1 MTDRLNIAGVWTALV
16 TPFSTD
22 GEFDATTYSRLLD
35 FQLGAGVD
43 GLVPCGTT
51 GESPTLSWEEHGAA
65 VALAVR
71 RAAGRAKVM
80 AGSGSNSTHEAID
93 GTRDAWSRGADA
105 ALLVDCYYNGPSS
118 LELRTEYYERILSAV
133 PELPLIPY
141 VIPGR
146 TGCALGAEDL
156 AILHQL
162 DPARVPGV
170 KSATGDLTR
179 MRRDRLLAGTSLQI
193 LSGDDEL
200 TLSMMRDPEIACCGV
215 ISVISNLLPSAVV
228 ELVRHAQGRESA
240 ALQAALKPLF
250 DCVTVVVENTRRLPN
265 GETIAVADKFRNP
278 TAIKTMMA
286 GLGMLEPVARAPL
299 GKMTRNAV
307 EKCRTA
313 IRAVYA
319 SRPDWFA
326 PVSAAFEVDVEARL
340 HDDSVWHSL
349 ARD

>member
-1 MTDRLNIAGVWTALV
+1 M
-16 TPFSTD
+16 
-22 GEFDATTYSRLLD
+22 
-35 FQLGAGVD
+35 
-43 GLVPCGTT
+43 
-51 GESPTLSWEEHGAA
+51 
-65 VALAVR
+65 ALAVR

-80 AGSGSNSTHEAID
+80 AGSGSNSTHEAIN

-162 DPARVPGV
+162 EPTRGPGV
-170 KSATGDLTR
+170 KSATGDLVR
-179 MRRDRLLAGTSLQI
+179 MRRDRLLAGDTLQI
-193 LSGDDEL
+193 VSGDDEL
-200 TLSMMRDPEIACCGV
+200 TLSMIRDAQIGCCGV
-215 ISVISNLLPSAVV
+215 ISVVSNLLPSAVV
-228 ELVRHAQGRESA
+228 ELVREAQGTNGA
-240 ALQAALKPLF
+240 ALQSALKPLF

-265 GETIAVADKFRNP
+265 GETVTVHDKFRNP

-286 GLGMLEPVARAPL
+286 GLGMLKPVARAPL

-313 IRAVYA
+313 IRAVYE

-326 PVSAAFEVDVEARL
+326 PVSAAFEIDVEARL
-340 HDDSVWHSL
+340 ADDAMWETLS
-349 ARD
+349 RD

>member
-1 MTDRLNIAGVWTALV
+1 MTERLNIAGVWTALV
-16 TPFSTD
+16 TPFSSD

-35 FQLGAGVD
+35 FQLTAGVA

-133 PELPLIPY
+133 PELPIVPY

-146 TGCALGAEDL
+146 TGCALSAEDL
-156 AILHQL
+156 ALLHLL

-170 KSATGDLTR
+170 KSATGDSAR
-179 MRRDRLLAGTSLQI
+179 MRRDRAMAGSSLQI
-193 LSGDDEL
+193 TSGDDDL
-200 TLSMMRDPEIACCGV
+200 TLSMMRDPQIRACGV
-215 ISVISNLLPSAVV
+215 ISVMSNLLPGAIV
-228 ELVRHAQGRESA
+228 ELVRNAEGPNGDA
-240 ALQAALKPLF
+240 IQAALAPLF
-250 DCVTVVVENTRRLPN
+250 GCITVVIENTRHMPN
-265 GETIAVADKFRNP
+265 GEQVVVSDKFRNP

-286 GLGMLEPVARAPL
+286 GLGMVQPVARAPL

-313 IRAVYA
+313 IRTVYQ
-319 SRPDWFA
+319 SRPDWFTPIA
-326 PVSAAFEVDVEARL
+326 SAFEVNVEERL
-340 HDDSVWHSL
+340 ANDAAWRHLS
-349 ARD
+349 RD